1 MLSTNSRQINA
12 NENHNEGPLE
22 LLKPKGLTVS
32 SAGEDVGEH
41 GTPVHWRESK
51 MAKTGKR
58 AWQVL

>member
-32 SAGEDVGEH
+32 SAAEDVGEH
-41 GTPVHWRESK
+41 GTPVH
-51 MAKTGKR
+51 
-58 AWQVL
+58 